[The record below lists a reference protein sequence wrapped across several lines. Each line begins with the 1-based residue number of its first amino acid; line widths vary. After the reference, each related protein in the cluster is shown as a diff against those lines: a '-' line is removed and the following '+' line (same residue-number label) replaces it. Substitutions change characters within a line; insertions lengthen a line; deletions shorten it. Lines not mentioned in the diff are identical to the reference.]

1 MHEVV
6 ERAEDEYD
14 FVVIDTPPTS
24 VVSDAIPLAQPREGR
39 RDRRPQGPADRGRHA
54 PPRLAELLG
63 MGEGEGLSSFLSDR
77 EKPLADVTRRVPVGA
92 RQNGAGAAAE
102 TLDVVVSGRVPDN
115 PSGLIDSD
123 RMRDLIDQ
131 GEAGY
136 DLVVIDTAPATMVAD
151 AIPLISEATAVVV
164 VGRVGR
170 ITSAEADALRDQL
183 ERIDAPSFG
192 LVANFAPGMGG
203 KYGYGYYK

>member
-1 MHEVV
+1 
-6 ERAEDEYD
+6 
-14 FVVIDTPPTS
+14 
-24 VVSDAIPLAQPREGR
+24 
-39 RDRRPQGPADRGRHA
+39 
-54 PPRLAELLG
+54 

-102 TLDVVVSGRVPDN
+102 TL
-115 PSGLIDSD
+115 
-123 RMRDLIDQ
+123 
-131 GEAGY
+131 
-136 DLVVIDTAPATMVAD
+136 
-151 AIPLISEATAVVV
+151 VVV

-203 KYGYGYYK
+203 RYGYGYYK